1 MDQITLR
8 DYRCF
13 HGEQTARL
21 APLTLLVGE
30 NSTGKTSFMAM
41 LRALWQ
47 VAYGSAVPDF
57 KEQPYDL
64 GSFEEIAHHPSVG
77 AKRVTEFSAG
87 FRQRRRRGGGDISFD
102 VTFGKRGTVP
112 VPIRRQLA
120 NEQVRLETREDGPRI
135 ETICATTEHS
145 WRRKAEYMAT
155 SDSHLL
161 PLYMLFSGFSRE
173 QDPSMDQEVTTA
185 ITRLRRS
192 LLTFGPQRVRNVP
205 FASAPVRSRPRR
217 TYDPARATRDPEGD
231 YVPMYLASTF
241 TQDKDGWDALKSRLE
256 EFGKSAGLFDEI
268 TIKTLGRREGEP
280 FQVRVRRFVGRRK
293 GPSRNLVDVGYGVS
307 QVLPLITELLRPDGP
322 STFLLQQP
330 EVHLHPSA
338 QAALGSLFFATA
350 NRQRQLVVET
360 HSDYI
365 IDRVRMDLR
374 DRTGPQAL
382 GPADVSVLYFE
393 RDALGVRIHS
403 LSIDRNGNIVG
414 APDGY
419 GAFFMQETRRSIGL

>member
-1 MDQITLR
+1 MDQITLQ

-41 LRALWQ
+41 LRALWE

-64 GSFEEIAHHPSVG
+64 GSFEEIAHHRSAG
-77 AKRVTEFSAG
+77 AAQVREFRAG
-87 FRQRRRRGGGDISFD
+87 FRQSWRRGGDVSFD

-120 NEQVRLETREDGPRI
+120 NDQVRLETLEDGPRI
-135 ETICATTEHS
+135 ETIWATAEHC

-161 PLYMLFSGFSRE
+161 PFHMLFSAVSRE
-173 QDPSMDQEVTTA
+173 HYPGMDQEVA
-185 ITRLRRS
+185 NAVRRLRRS
-192 LLTFGPQRVRNVP
+192 LMMFGPDRVRNVP

-231 YVPMYLASTF
+231 YVPMYLAQTF
-241 TQDKDGWDALKSRLE
+241 TQDKDGWEALKSGLE
-256 EFGKSAGLFDEI
+256 EFGKNAGLFDEI

-280 FQVRVRRFVGRRK
+280 FQVRVRRFEGRRK

-307 QVLPLITELLRPDGP
+307 QILPLITELLRPDAP

-338 QAALGSLFFATA
+338 QAALGSLFFTTA
-350 NRQRQLVVET
+350 NQRQLIVET

-374 DRTGPQAL
+374 DRKGPGAL
-382 GPADVSVLYFE
+382 GPADVSILYFE

-414 APDGY
+414 APDSY
-419 GAFFMQETRRSIGL
+419 GAFFMHETRRSIGL